1 MTFHP
6 IIDEIKKINFKKM
19 LFKGELEP
27 LVEYREQI
35 LEIINT
41 TLIEIT
47 PGAELDKDIE
57 TLYQWFKYRDK
68 ARYWQQAKQTLSSED
83 MAVWIMENAIVDL
96 RDSLAEDSFL
106 KAAGVPSESEIED
119 ANTLIES
126 IQFVGSDA
134 QIKFARDIAQRS
146 IYQVALAMRN
156 ENFKIPREAKLWI
169 QNQNSLEDLLKL
181 D

>member
-1 MTFHP
+1 M
-6 IIDEIKKINFKKM
+6 
-19 LFKGELEP
+19 
-27 LVEYREQI
+27 
-35 LEIINT
+35 
-41 TLIEIT
+41 
-47 PGAELDKDIE
+47 
-57 TLYQWFKYRDK
+57 
-68 ARYWQQAKQTLSSED
+68 
-83 MAVWIMENAIVDL
+83 
-96 RDSLAEDSFL
+96 